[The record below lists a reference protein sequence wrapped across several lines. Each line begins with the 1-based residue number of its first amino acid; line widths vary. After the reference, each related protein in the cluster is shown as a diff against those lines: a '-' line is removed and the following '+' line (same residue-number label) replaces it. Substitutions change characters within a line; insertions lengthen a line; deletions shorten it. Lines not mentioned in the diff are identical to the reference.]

1 MYFPP
6 SYIKHCG
13 CKQREYE
20 SMKIAS
26 KNGLVKETLLH
37 SLTHAIVRANNS
49 KNQTRKKD
57 LFLRDILQTHVG
69 LNCDLAN
76 AICVFFFDDEY
87 ITGAAI
93 RRAFFHQYADYTSSL
108 HEKIQRLQHDQL
120 MHKIFS
126 EKTHLG
132 EHSWRC
138 PCKICEYR
146 QQSIQCDPILRDLS
160 AEKVQEVQYIL
171 EFQNL
176 HIFDFQ

>member
-1 MYFPP
+1 M
-6 SYIKHCG
+6 
-13 CKQREYE
+13 
-20 SMKIAS
+20 
-26 KNGLVKETLLH
+26 KETLLQ
-37 SLTHAIVRANNS
+37 SLTHTIVRANNS

-57 LFLRDILQTHVG
+57 LFLRDILQTEVG
-69 LNCDLAN
+69 LNRDLAI

-93 RRAFFHQYADYTSSL
+93 RRAFFHQYTDYTSSL
-108 HEKIQRLQHDQL
+108 HAKIQRLQHEQL
-120 MHKIFS
+120 MHKILS

-146 QQSIQCDPILRDLS
+146 QQSIQCDPILMELS
-160 AEKVQEVQYIL
+160 AETVRKVQYIL

-176 HIFDFQ
+176 CISDVQ

>member
-37 SLTHAIVRANNS
+37 SLTHTIVR
-49 KNQTRKKD
+49 
-57 LFLRDILQTHVG
+57 VG

-138 PCKICEYR
+138 PCKICEYH
-146 QQSIQCDPILRDLS
+146 QQSIQCDPILMDLS

-176 HIFDFQ
+176 RIFDFQ